1 MNCHRCGKPVMFKEG
16 SRMMVISH
24 ELTKEQA
31 EAINSKDNSRV
42 GEMNFKVQFVVHK
55 NCEDEADKREK

>member
-55 NCEDEADKREK
+55 N